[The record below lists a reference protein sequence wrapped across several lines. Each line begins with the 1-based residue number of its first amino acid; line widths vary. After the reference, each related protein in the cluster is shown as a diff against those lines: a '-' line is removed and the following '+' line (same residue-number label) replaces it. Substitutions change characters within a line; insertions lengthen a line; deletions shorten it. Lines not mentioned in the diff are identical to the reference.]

1 MTESD
6 AAPEEPGEVSI
17 EDTGDEMDGGDE
29 NSTVEAEPEESA
41 EAEHLD
47 LQLGEES
54 SSPEE
59 GLAEARGSR
68 ETLIFSDEIGEAPAE
83 TDSSNQIRAV
93 RFAQLEAAV
102 PKVDKNPELL
112 NNVEVDVTV
121 ELGRKEMTVNQ
132 LVELKEQGLIE
143 LDKLAGEAFDIRV
156 NGRLFAAGEVVVVT
170 DLMAVRIT
178 SLYENPD
185 TKQAAEE

>member
-1 MTESD
+1 MTELD
-6 AAPEEPGEVSI
+6 AAPEEPGEVSAEEI
-17 EDTGDEMDGGDE
+17 GEAMDRDGE
-29 NSTVEAEPEESA
+29 NSTVETEPEELA
-41 EAEHLD
+41 QAEHLD

-59 GLAEARGSR
+59 GLSETRGSK
-68 ETLIFSDEIGEAPAE
+68 ETLVFADEIGEDSGD
-83 TDSSNQIRAV
+83 TDPSNQIRAV
-93 RFAQLEAAV
+93 RFAQLESAV
-102 PKVDKNPELL
+102 PKVDKKPDLL
-112 NNVEVDVTV
+112 NNVEVELSV

-132 LVELKEQGLIE
+132 LVELKEQGTIE

-185 TKQAAEE
+185 TKQATEE